1 MTTIHPSNPEKSLRI
16 AVLLTCFNRRELTIH
31 CLQRLFNTS
40 SAGKFTLQAYLVDDG
55 STDNTAEAVG
65 TLFDNVKVEVS
76 RDNLFWCRGMNRA
89 FEMARTDDP
98 DYYFWL
104 NDDSILAEGAIER
117 LVATAEGIARS
128 HNGKCIVVGS
138 TVDAK
143 TGVLTYGGC
152 NRLGGLRKMRFHR
165 ITPSEALQRCDTMNG
180 NIVLIS
186 RAAALQVGNL
196 DPVFEHAMGDI
207 DYGLR
212 ANKLGIPV
220 WLAPGIYGTCSN
232 NPVHGTYMDTTL
244 PLSRRWELM
253 MQRKGLPWRSWLA
266 LTNRHA
272 GPAWPMYFIFPYLSL
287 IFSFYKRK
295 SR

>member
-1 MTTIHPSNPEKSLRI
+1 
-16 AVLLTCFNRRELTIH
+16 
-31 CLQRLFNTS
+31 
-40 SAGKFTLQAYLVDDG
+40 
-55 STDNTAEAVG
+55 
-65 TLFDNVKVEVS
+65 
-76 RDNLFWCRGMNRA
+76 
-89 FEMARTDDP
+89 
-98 DYYFWL
+98 
-104 NDDSILAEGAIER
+104 
-117 LVATAEGIARS
+117 
-128 HNGKCIVVGS
+128 
-138 TVDAK
+138 
-143 TGVLTYGGC
+143 
-152 NRLGGLRKMRFHR
+152 
-165 ITPSEALQRCDTMNG
+165 
-180 NIVLIS
+180 
-186 RAAALQVGNL
+186 
-196 DPVFEHAMGDI
+196 MGDI